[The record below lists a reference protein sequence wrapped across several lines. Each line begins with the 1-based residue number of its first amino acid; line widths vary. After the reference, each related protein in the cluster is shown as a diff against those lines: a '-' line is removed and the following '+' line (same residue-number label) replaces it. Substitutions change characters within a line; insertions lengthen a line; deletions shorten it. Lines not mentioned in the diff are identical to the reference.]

1 MEGAFPKRTSAS
13 PHAPTTK
20 TTAFK
25 VASQVYHIQPPDS
38 RLPTPTT
45 PPCSF
50 LLHPSCLGYCAA
62 LTALQ
67 TATRSDLHDPR
78 RLVSTTGSTRA
89 REYRTDERACGS
101 ISIPRRGIKGTID
114 SIDLNQ
120 RPILPFGYSYQL
132 FGRGRGDTIYTL
144 HLLSTHSDNPHSLN
158 RLPRS

>member
-13 PHAPTTK
+13 PHAPKYQNNRVLSCKSSLSYST
-20 TTAFK
+20 
-25 VASQVYHIQPPDS
+25 P

-120 RPILPFGYSYQL
+120 RLILPFGYSYQL